1 MVARQAGRLSGLG
14 WRIDLVKH
22 GRYPL
27 IVTFLVPPLLLYG
40 IFVLSPYLQA
50 FQISTTDWLGYSPD
64 SNYVG
69 LDNFAALLRDGYV
82 WNAIKN
88 NAILLAVLPVLTI
101 ALGLFFSTMLNMGG
115 RSGRAG
121 VVGVRGSVAYQL
133 VYFFPQVLSVVIIA
147 FIWKEVYHPN
157 NGLLN
162 AALRGLGLPAPTW
175 LGDPSTAFWCVVAV
189 MVWSNVGFYV
199 VLFGAAMAAIPRDI
213 YEAVM
218 LDGASRWVTL
228 VRITIPL
235 LWDTVQVAWIYLA
248 IAALDGFILVQL
260 MTNGGPNFSSDVIG
274 LRMYDTA
281 FGSETK
287 FGYATAIGVV
297 MFFLTLA
304 VAVLALRAA
313 RRDRIEYS

>member
-1 MVARQAGRLSGLG
+1 MR
-14 WRIDLVKH
+14 H

-27 IVTFLVPPLLLYG
+27 IVSFLLPPLVLYG

-50 FQISTTDWLGYSPD
+50 FQISTTDWLGYSAQADP
-64 SNYVG
+64 VG
-69 LDNFAALLRDGYV
+69 LANFRTLLHDGYV
-82 WNAIKN
+82 WNALKN
-88 NAILLAVLPVLTI
+88 NAFLLALVPVLTI
-101 ALGLFFSTMLNMGG
+101 ALGLFFATMLTMGG
-115 RSGRAG
+115 RKGRAG
-121 VVGVRGSVAYQL
+121 VSGVRGTSVYRL

-147 FIWKEVYHPN
+147 LLWKEIYHPN
-157 NGLLN
+157 SGLLN
-162 AALRGLGLPAPTW
+162 GALRAVGLPAPTW
-175 LGDPSTAFWCVVAV
+175 LGDPRFAFWCVLAV

-199 VLFGAAMAAIPRDI
+199 VLFGAAMQAIPRDI
-213 YEAVM
+213 YEAVL
-218 LDGASRWVTL
+218 LDGASRAVML
-228 VRITIPL
+228 RKITIPL

-274 LRMYDTA
+274 NRMYDTA

-287 FGYATAIGVV
+287 FGYASAIGVV
-297 MFFLTLA
+297 MFFLTLS

>member
-1 MVARQAGRLSGLG
+1 MR
-14 WRIDLVKH
+14 H

-27 IVTFLVPPLLLYG
+27 IVSFLLPPLVLYG
-40 IFVLSPYLQA
+40 VFVLSPYLQA
-50 FQISTTDWLGYSPD
+50 FQISTTDWLGYSAQADP
-64 SNYVG
+64 VG
-69 LDNFAALLRDGYV
+69 MANFRTLLHDGYV
-82 WNAIKN
+82 WNALKN
-88 NAILLAVLPVLTI
+88 NAVLLALVPVLTI
-101 ALGLFFSTMLNMGG
+101 AFGLFFATMLTMGG
-115 RSGRAG
+115 RKGRAG
-121 VVGVRGSVAYQL
+121 VSGVRGTSVYRL

-147 FIWKEVYHPN
+147 LLWKEIYHPN
-157 NGLLN
+157 SGLLN
-162 AALRGLGLPAPTW
+162 GTLRALGLPAPTW
-175 LGDPSTAFWCVVAV
+175 LGDPRFAFWCVLAV

-199 VLFGAAMAAIPRDI
+199 VLFGAAMQAIPRDI

-218 LDGASRWVTL
+218 LDGASRAVML
-228 VRITIPL
+228 RKITIPL

-274 LRMYDTA
+274 MRMYDTA

-287 FGYATAIGVV
+287 FGYASAIGVV
-297 MFFLTLA
+297 MFFLTLS

>member
-1 MVARQAGRLSGLG
+1 V
-14 WRIDLVKH
+14 WRVDLVKY

-50 FQISTTDWLGYSPD
+50 FQISTTDWMGYSSD
-64 SNYVG
+64 YNYVG
-69 LDNFAALLRDGYV
+69 LDNFARLLRDGYV

-88 NAILLAVLPVLTI
+88 NAILLAVLPVATI
-101 ALGLFFSTMLNMGG
+101 ALGLFFATMLNMGG
-115 RSGRAG
+115 RRGRAG
-121 VVGVRGSVAYQL
+121 VTGVRGTAVYRL

-147 FIWKEVYHPN
+147 FVWKEIYHPN
-157 NGLLN
+157 NGMIN
-162 AALRGLGLPAPTW
+162 GALRAVGLPTPAW
-175 LGDPSTAFWCVVAV
+175 LGDPRTAFWCVLAV

-228 VRITIPL
+228 VKVTIPL

-248 IAALDGFILVQL
+248 ILALDGFIVVQL

-274 LRMYDTA
+274 QRMYDTA

-297 MFFLTLA
+297 MFFLTLT
-304 VAVLALRAA
+304 VAVLALRVT
-313 RRDRIEYS
+313 RRERIEYS

>member
-1 MVARQAGRLSGLG
+1 VVR
-14 WRIDLVKH
+14 H
-22 GRYPL
+22 GKYPL

-50 FQISTTDWLGYSPD
+50 FQISTTDWLGYSPRAD
-64 SNYVG
+64 FVG
-69 LDNFAALLRDGYV
+69 AENFAALLRDGYV
-82 WNAIKN
+82 WNAIRN
-88 NAILLAVLPVLTI
+88 NAILLALVPVLTI
-101 ALGLFFSTMLNMGG
+101 GLGLFLATMLNLGG
-115 RSGRAG
+115 RRGRAG
-121 VVGVRGSVAYQL
+121 VVGVRGTAVYRL

-147 FIWKEVYHPN
+147 IVWREVYHPN

-162 AALRGLGLPAPTW
+162 AALRGVGLPGATW
-175 LGDPSTAFWCVVAV
+175 LGDPRTAFWSVLAV

-199 VLFGAAMAAIPRDI
+199 VLFGAAMQAIPRDI
-213 YEAVM
+213 YEAVL

-228 VRITIPL
+228 TRVTIPL

-287 FGYATAIGVV
+287 FGYASAIGVV
-297 MFFLTLA
+297 MFFLTLS

-313 RRDRIEYS
+313 RRERIEYS

>member
-1 MVARQAGRLSGLG
+1 VR
-14 WRIDLVKH
+14 H
-22 GRYPL
+22 GKYPL

-40 IFVLSPYLQA
+40 IFVISPYLQT
-50 FQISTTDWLGYSPD
+50 FQIATTNWLGYSVNAD
-64 SNYVG
+64 FVG
-69 LDNFAALLRDGYV
+69 AENFAALLRDGMV

-88 NAILLAVLPVLTI
+88 NAILLAVVPVLTI
-101 ALGLFFSTMLNMGG
+101 GLGLFFATMLNTGG
-115 RSGRAG
+115 RKGRAG
-121 VVGVRGSVAYQL
+121 VTGVRGTSVYRL

-147 FIWKEVYHPN
+147 LLWKEVYHPN
-157 NGLLN
+157 SGLLN
-162 AALRGLGLPAPTW
+162 GALRGLGLPAPTW
-175 LGDPSTAFWCVVAV
+175 LGDPRTAFWCVLAV

-199 VLFGAAMAAIPRDI
+199 VLFGAAMQAIPRDI

-228 VRITIPL
+228 RRVTFPL

-248 IAALDGFILVQL
+248 ITALDGFILVQQ
-260 MTNGGPNFSSDVIG
+260 MTTNGGPNFSSDVIG
-274 LRMYDTA
+274 LRMWDTA

-287 FGYATAIGVV
+287 FGYASAMGVV
-297 MFFLTLA
+297 MFFLTLS